1 MGLVFGRVAV
11 DTQVRLCFGI
21 GNSERTFIRR
31 NFCGLSS
38 TFYAAKPSPA
48 KTPNPFPNL

>member
-31 NFCGLSS
+31 NFLRTEQYILRGQ
-38 TFYAAKPSPA
+38 TVTGQNAKPIS
-48 KTPNPFPNL
+48 